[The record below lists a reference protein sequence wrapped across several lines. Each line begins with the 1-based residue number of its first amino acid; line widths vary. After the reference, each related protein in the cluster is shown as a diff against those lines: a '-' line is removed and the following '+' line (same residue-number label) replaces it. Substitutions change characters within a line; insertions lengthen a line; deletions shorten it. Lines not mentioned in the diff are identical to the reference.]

1 MIDDRT
7 AAVPRNM
14 SLKAYRKMK
23 LKMLERDFC
32 INLTDEE
39 RARANEMTTE
49 AALDQFCIG
58 ILNNRWDR

>member
-7 AAVPRNM
+7 ATKPRSM

-32 INLTDEE
+32 IPLTDEE
-39 RARANEMTTE
+39 RAHANTLTSE
-49 AALDQFCIG
+49 AAIDQFCIG
-58 ILNNRWDR
+58 ILNNRW